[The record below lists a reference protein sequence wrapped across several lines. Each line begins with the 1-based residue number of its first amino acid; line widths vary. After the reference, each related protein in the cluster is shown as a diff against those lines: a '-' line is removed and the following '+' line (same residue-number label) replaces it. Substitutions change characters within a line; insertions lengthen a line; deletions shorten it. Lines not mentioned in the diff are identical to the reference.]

1 MAVRESEVPTPGQLA
16 TLWWSKYNEF
26 QTTRLRVRDCR
37 EWLNGR
43 WDPVVPKDFA
53 EVAGNLAVKL
63 PYAVTV
69 PLHAVQMLSS
79 KRPRLRRDP
88 MGKSISAREA
98 ASDLEVWANA
108 AVTAIEEQKGAW
120 WRPLMDM
127 LFNQGSAAV
136 LCFPSAAGWENMP
149 SFVDED
155 GGVYRQWKRDTM
167 KASKVE
173 YEDYLLDWRA
183 RQVPI
188 SIRVIGIDQC
198 LPILGPGHRL
208 DGLLVRSQYAQE
220 DLEARGYRWRF
231 ADGGHV
237 GPGHDPDWLSQAR
250 GFYPKFTLYELWRP
264 GSVVFYI
271 GQGVTAPATD
281 GSNIT
286 VAYRV
291 NAGGDTN
298 LAAVDLAA
306 DFGITR
312 MCGTFVWGC
321 NFASETDAD
330 RRGVPFL
337 HPFLSVFQGMNNLA
351 TAKLAFSWQTAF
363 PGWAIAANADV
374 TPDLVM
380 ENGRPREIDI
390 QPMKAQ
396 YVAGSV
402 QPLTHPGTGK
412 DVDELMG
419 LFLGS
424 VHEEAPSAAA
434 GGGPGATSGHDRALI
449 RSMLQD
455 AYDDVLNGGLQA
467 MTFVGSMA
475 TEIADRI
482 VDHYGVTVPVYCSVQ
497 PKGMRQSVRKAQEL
511 TSDMCQGVYD
521 YWCEYPPEEGENLPY
536 AQMLMQWSI
545 EGRIPLRQALE
556 KGLGDES
563 PDETMIEI
571 QTEKLLFQTPQG
583 QQYLFQL
590 VAKKLDDQKMAQLFQ
605 AVQSGQAMP
614 DGTPTAALPG
624 GGVPPGPQ
632 GPTGQLPGVVTPN
645 PVNAAIGGIVQGALG
660 AGAMRRDVL
669 ASQQAG
675 AIVGPGAAAPPG
687 G

>member
-1 MAVRESEVPTPGQLA
+1 MAVRESDVPTCGQLA
-16 TLWWSKYNEF
+16 TMWWSKYNEF
-26 QTTRLRVRDCR
+26 QTSRLRVRDCR
-37 EWLNGR
+37 DWLNNR

-53 EVAGNLAVKL
+53 QVAGNLAIKL

-69 PLHAVQMLSS
+69 PLHAVQMLSG

-88 MGKSISAREA
+88 MGKSITARTN
-98 ASDLEVWANA
+98 ASDLEVWANSA
-108 AVTAIEEQKGAW
+108 ISAIEEQHGAF

-136 LCFPSAAGWENMP
+136 LCFPASAGWENMP
-149 SFVDED
+149 SFIDED
-155 GGVYRQWKRDTM
+155 GGVYRQWKSDKGV
-167 KASKVE
+167 KASKAE

-188 SIRVIGIDQC
+188 AIRVIGVDQC

-208 DGLLVRSQYAQE
+208 DGLIVRSQYSQE
-220 DLEARGYRWRF
+220 ELEARGYRWRF

-237 GPGHDPDWLSQAR
+237 GTGYDPDYMSQSR
-250 GFYPKFTLYELWRP
+250 GMYPKFTLYELWRP
-264 GSVVFYI
+264 GSVVYYI

-281 GSNIT
+281 GSNLTI
-286 VAYRV
+286 AHRI
-291 NAGGDTN
+291 ASGGDTN
-298 LAAVDLAA
+298 LAAVDLAR

-312 MCGTFVWGC
+312 LCGTWVWGC
-321 NFASETDAD
+321 NFASETDPD

-337 HPFLSVFQGMNNLA
+337 WPFLSVFQGMNNLA
-351 TAKLAFSWQTAF
+351 TAKLAHTWQHAF
-363 PGWAIAANADV
+363 GGWFIPANADV
-374 TPDLVM
+374 SPDLVL
-380 ENGRPREIDI
+380 ENGRPREIDV

-396 YVAGSV
+396 YVAGNPV
-402 QPLTHPGTGK
+402 PATHPGTNK

-419 LFLGS
+419 LMLGA

-482 VDHYGVTVPVYCSVQ
+482 VEHYDVTVPVYCSVQ
-497 PKGMRQSVRKAQEL
+497 PKGMRQSVRQAQEL
-511 TSDMCQGVYD
+511 TQDMCQGVYD
-521 YWCEYPPEEGENLPY
+521 FWCEYPPEEGENLPY

-556 KGLGDES
+556 KGQGDES

-571 QTEKLLFQTPQG
+571 QTEKLLFNTPQG

-590 VAKKLDDQKMAQLFQ
+590 VGKKLDDQKMAQLFA
-605 AVQSGQAMP
+605 AVQGGQAMP

-624 GGVPPGPQ
+624 GGAPP
-632 GPTGQLPGVVTPN
+632 GPTGQLQGVQTPN
-645 PVNAAIGGIVQGALG
+645 PVNSAIGGIVQGALG
-660 AGAMRRDVL
+660 AGPMRQDVL

-675 AIVGPGAAAPPG
+675 ALVGPGAAAPPG

>member
-1 MAVRESEVPTPGQLA
+1 MDASEIPTSAQLA
-16 TLWWSKYNEF
+16 QLWWSKYQEF

-37 EWLNGR
+37 DWLNNR

-53 EVAGNLAVKL
+53 QVAGNLAIKL
-63 PYAVTV
+63 PYAITIA
-69 PLHAVQMLSS
+69 LHAAQMLSS
-79 KRPRLRRDP
+79 KRPRLHRDP
-88 MGKSISAREA
+88 MGKSITARTN
-98 ASDLEVWANA
+98 ASDLELWANA
-108 AVTAIEEQKGAW
+108 CITAVEEQHGAF

-127 LFNQGSAAV
+127 LFQQGSAAV

-149 SFVDED
+149 SYVDED
-155 GGVYRQWKRDTM
+155 GGVYRQWDAPSVKQSTR
-167 KASKVE
+167 E
-173 YEDYLLDWRA
+173 YADFLLDWKA

-188 SIRVIGIDQC
+188 SIRVVGVDQC

-208 DGLLVRSQYAQE
+208 DGLICRSQYAQE

-231 ADGGHV
+231 ARAGHV
-237 GPGHDPDWLSQAR
+237 GSGYDPDYMSQSR
-250 GFYPKFTLYELWRP
+250 GMYPKFTLYELWRP

-286 VAYRV
+286 IAYRV
-291 NAGGDTN
+291 NAGGETN
-298 LAAVDLAA
+298 LAAIDLAR
-306 DFGITR
+306 DWGITR
-312 MCGTFVWGC
+312 LCGTWVWGC
-321 NFASETDAD
+321 NFASETDGD
-330 RRGVPFL
+330 RRGVPFVW
-337 HPFLSVFQGMNNLA
+337 PFLSRFPGRNNLA
-351 TAKLAFSWQTAF
+351 TAKLAHPLQHAF
-363 PGWAIAANADV
+363 GGWFIPANADV
-374 TPDLVM
+374 TPDLVL

-396 YVAGSV
+396 YVAGTPV
-402 QPLTHPGTGK
+402 PATHPGTNK

-419 LFLGS
+419 LMLGALR
-424 VHEEAPSAAA
+424 EEAPSAAA

-455 AYDDVLNGGLQA
+455 AYDDTLNGGLKA

-482 VDHYGVTVPVYCSVQ
+482 VDYYGVTVPVYCSVQ
-497 PKGMRQSVRKAQEL
+497 PKGMRQSVRKAMEL
-511 TSDMCQGVYD
+511 TNDMCQGVYD
-521 YWCEYPPEEGENLPY
+521 FWADYPPEEGENLPL
-536 AQMLMQWSI
+536 AQMMMQWSL

-556 KGLGDES
+556 KGLGDET

-583 QQYLFQL
+583 QNYLFQL

-614 DGTPTAALPG
+614 DGTPTAALPNSG
-624 GGVPPGPQ
+624 QPP
-632 GPTGQLPGVVTPN
+632 GPTGQLMGTQVPN
-645 PVNAAIGGIVQGALG
+645 PVNSAIGGIIQGALG
-660 AGAMRRDVL
+660 AGPMRQDVL
-669 ASQQAG
+669 ASQQTG

>member
-1 MAVRESEVPTPGQLA
+1 MRESDVPTAGQLA
-16 TLWWSKYNEF
+16 TMWWSKYNEF

-37 EWLNGR
+37 DWLNNR

-53 EVAGNLAVKL
+53 QVAGNLAIKL

-88 MGKSISAREA
+88 MGKSITARTN
-98 ASDLEVWANA
+98 ASDLEVWANSA
-108 AVTAIEEQKGAW
+108 ISAIEEQHGPF
-120 WRPLMDM
+120 WRPLCDM

-136 LCFPSAAGWENMP
+136 LCFPASAGWENMP

-155 GGVYRQWKRDTM
+155 GGVYRQWQADGKSM
-167 KASKVE
+167 KQSRAS

-188 SIRVIGIDQC
+188 AIRVVGVDQC

-208 DGLLVRSQYAQE
+208 DGLIVRSQYSQE
-220 DLEARGYRWRF
+220 ELEARGYRWRF
-231 ADGGHV
+231 GDGGHV
-237 GPGHDPDWLSQAR
+237 GTGYDPDYASQSR
-250 GFYPKFTLYELWRP
+250 GYYPKFTLYELWRP
-264 GSVVFYI
+264 GSVVYYI
-271 GQGVTAPATD
+271 GQGVTAPAHD
-281 GSNIT
+281 GSNMTLAHRI
-286 VAYRV
+286 
-291 NAGGDTN
+291 NAGGETN
-298 LAAVDLAA
+298 LAAVDLAR

-312 MCGTFVWGC
+312 LCGTWVWGC
-321 NFASETDAD
+321 NFASETDPD

-337 HPFLSVFQGMNNLA
+337 WPFLSVFQGMNNLA
-351 TAKLAFSWQTAF
+351 TAKLAHTWQHAF
-363 PGWAIAANADV
+363 GGWFIPANADV
-374 TPDLVM
+374 SPDLVL

-396 YVAGSV
+396 YVAGNPV
-402 QPLTHPGTGK
+402 PATHPGTNK

-419 LFLGS
+419 LMLGS
-424 VHEEAPSAAA
+424 VHEEAPSSAA

-467 MTFVGSMA
+467 MTFVGSMV
-475 TEIADRI
+475 TEIADCI
-482 VDHYGVTVPVYCSVQ
+482 VEHYGVTVPVYCSVQ
-497 PKGMRQSVRKAQEL
+497 PKGMRQSVRQAQEL
-511 TSDMCQGVYD
+511 TQDMCQGVYD
-521 YWCEYPPEEGENLPY
+521 FWCEYPPEEGENLPY

-590 VAKKLDDQKMAQLFQ
+590 VGKKLDDEKMAQLFA
-605 AVQSGQAMP
+605 AVQGGQAMP

-624 GGVPPGPQ
+624 NGAPP
-632 GPTGQLPGVVTPN
+632 GPTGQLAGVQTPN
-645 PVNAAIGGIVQGALG
+645 PVNSAVGGIVQGALG
-660 AGAMRRDVL
+660 AGPMRRDVL

>member
-1 MAVRESEVPTPGQLA
+1 MARTATTNDVPSSSQLA
-16 TLWWSKYNEF
+16 TLWWSKYNEW

-37 EWLNGR
+37 DWLNNR

-53 EVAGNLAVKL
+53 AVAGNLAIKL

-69 PLHAVQMLSS
+69 PLHAVQMLSG
-79 KRPRLRRDP
+79 KRPRLHRDP
-88 MGKSISAREA
+88 MGKSITARTG
-98 ASDLEVWANA
+98 ASDLELWANA
-108 AVTAIEEQKGAW
+108 AVTAIEDQHGQF

-136 LCFPSAAGWENMP
+136 LCFPASAGWEDFP
-149 SFVDED
+149 SYVDED
-155 GGVYRQWKRDTM
+155 GGVYRQFDKPSAKQS
-167 KASKVE
+167 KAE
-173 YEDYLLDWRA
+173 YDDYLLDWKA

-188 SIRVIGIDQC
+188 TIRVIGVDQA

-208 DGLLVRSQYAQE
+208 DGLIVRSQYAQE

-231 ADGGHV
+231 GSGHV
-237 GPGHDPDWLSQAR
+237 GTGYDPDYMSQSR
-250 GFYPKFTLYELWRP
+250 GMYPKFTLYEYWRP
-264 GSVVFYI
+264 GSVCYYI

-286 VAYRV
+286 VAQRV
-291 NAGGDTN
+291 NAGGETN

-306 DFGITR
+306 DFGISR
-312 MCGTFVWGC
+312 LCGTWVWGC
-321 NFASETDAD
+321 NFASETDPD

-337 HPFLSVFQGMNNLA
+337 WPFLSVFQGMNNLA
-351 TAKLAFSWQTAF
+351 TAKLAHTWQHAF
-363 PGWAIAANADV
+363 GGWFIPANADV
-374 TPDLVM
+374 PPDLVL

-396 YVAGSV
+396 YVAGTPV
-402 QPLTHPGTGK
+402 PATHPGTNK

-419 LFLGS
+419 LMLGA

-467 MTFVGSMA
+467 MQFVGSMA

-482 VDHYGVTVPVYCSVQ
+482 VEHYDVTVPVYCTVQ
-497 PKGMRQSVRKAQEL
+497 PKGMRQSVRKALEL
-511 TSDMCQGVYD
+511 TRDMCQGVYD
-521 YWCEYPPEEGENLPY
+521 FWADYPPESGENLPF

-571 QTEKLLFQTPQG
+571 QTEKLLFNTPQG

-590 VAKKLDDQKMAQLFQ
+590 VGKKLDDEKMAQLFQ

-624 GGVPPGPQ
+624 GGMPQ
-632 GPTGQLPGVVTPN
+632 GPTGTLPGTTPPQ
-645 PVNAAIGGIVQGALG
+645 PVNAAIGGIMAGATG
-660 AGAMRRDVL
+660 AGPMRQDVL

>member
-1 MAVRESEVPTPGQLA
+1 MPRESDVPTPGQLA
-16 TLWWSKYNEF
+16 TMWWSKYNEF

-37 EWLNGR
+37 DWLNNR

-53 EVAGNLAVKL
+53 QVAGNLAIKL
-63 PYAVTV
+63 PYAITV
-69 PLHAVQMLSS
+69 PLHAVQMLSG

-88 MGKSISAREA
+88 MGKSVTARTG
-98 ASDLEVWANA
+98 ASDLEVWANS
-108 AVTAIEEQKGAW
+108 AVTAIEEQHGQF
-120 WRPLMDM
+120 WRPLMDT
-127 LFNQGSAAV
+127 LFNQGAAAV
-136 LCFPSAAGWENMP
+136 LCFPAAGGWENMP
-149 SFVDED
+149 SFVDKN
-155 GGVYRQWKRDTM
+155 GGVYPQFKKPTV
-167 KASKVE
+167 KQSASE
-173 YEDYLLDWRA
+173 YEDYLLDWKA

-220 DLEARGYRWRF
+220 ELEARGYRWRF
-231 ADGGHV
+231 GDEGHV
-237 GPGHDPDWLSQAR
+237 GVGNDPDYLSQSR
-250 GFYPKFTLYELWRP
+250 GTYPKFTLYELWRP
-264 GSVVFYI
+264 GSVVYYI

-286 VAYRV
+286 LAHRV
-291 NAGGDTN
+291 NAGGETN
-298 LAAVDLAA
+298 LAAIDLAA
-306 DFGITR
+306 DFGIDR
-312 MCGTFVWGC
+312 LCGTWVWGC
-321 NFASETDAD
+321 NFSSETDPD
-330 RRGVPFL
+330 RRAVPFL
-337 HPFLSVFQGMNNLA
+337 WPFLSVFQGMNNLA
-351 TAKLAFSWQTAF
+351 TAKLAHAWQHAF
-363 PGWAIAANADV
+363 GGWFIPADADV
-374 TPDLVM
+374 SPNLVL
-380 ENGRPREIDI
+380 ENGKPREIEI

-396 YVAGSV
+396 YVAGTPV
-402 QPLTHPGTGK
+402 PATHPGTNK

-419 LFLGS
+419 LMLGAI
-424 VHEEAPSAAA
+424 HEEAPSSAA

-482 VDHYGVTVPVYCSVQ
+482 VENYDVTVPVYCSVQ

-511 TSDMCQGVYD
+511 TRDMTAGVYD
-521 YWCEYPPEEGENLPY
+521 FYAEYPPEDGENLPY
-536 AQMLMQWSI
+536 AQMLMQWSL

-571 QTEKLLFQTPQG
+571 QTEKLLFNTPQG

-590 VAKKLDDQKMAQLFQ
+590 VAKKLDDDKMAQLFQ

-624 GGVPPGPQ
+624 GGQPPGQ
-632 GPTGQLPGVVTPN
+632 ATGQLAGTTPPQ
-645 PVNAAIGGIVQGALG
+645 PVNSAIAGIMAGASG
-660 AGAMRRDVL
+660 AGPMRQDAL

>member
-1 MAVRESEVPTPGQLA
+1 MDEREIPTPGQFA
-16 TLWWSKYNEF
+16 TMWWSKFNEM

-37 EWLNGR
+37 DWLNNR
-43 WDPVVPKDFA
+43 WDPVVPRDFA
-53 EVAGNLAVKL
+53 NVAGNLAVKL

-88 MGKSISAREA
+88 MGKSITARTN

-108 AVTAIEEQKGAW
+108 AISAIEEQHGAF

-136 LCFPSAAGWENMP
+136 LCFPAAAGWENFP
-149 SFVDED
+149 SYVDED
-155 GGVYRQWKRDTM
+155 GGVIRQYAAPTFKESRRNYD
-167 KASKVE
+167 
-173 YEDYLLDWRA
+173 DYVLDWKA

-188 SIRVIGIDQC
+188 GIRVVGVDQA
-198 LPILGPGHRL
+198 LPIFGPGHRL
-208 DGLLVRSQYAQE
+208 DGIVIRSQYAQE
-220 DLEARGYRWRF
+220 QLEAAGYRWRF
-231 ADGGHV
+231 ADEGHV
-237 GPGHDPDWLSQAR
+237 GTGYDPDYLTQQR
-250 GFYPKFTLYELWRP
+250 GYYRKFTLFELWRP
-264 GSVVFYI
+264 GSVIYYV

-281 GSNIT
+281 GSNLTI
-286 VAYRV
+286 AYRV
-291 NAGGDTN
+291 NNDSGRTN
-298 LAAVDLAA
+298 LAAIDLRR
-306 DFGITR
+306 DFGISR
-312 MCGTFVWGC
+312 LCGTWVWGC
-321 NFASETDAD
+321 NFASETDPD

-337 HPFLSVFQGMNNLA
+337 WPFLSVFQGMNNLA
-351 TAKLAFSWQTAF
+351 TAKLAHTWQHAF
-363 PGWAIAANADV
+363 GGWFIPANADV
-374 TPDLVM
+374 SPDLVL
-380 ENGRPREIDI
+380 ENGRPREIDV

-396 YVAGSV
+396 YVAGNPV
-402 QPLTHPGTGK
+402 PATHPGTNK

-419 LFLGS
+419 LMLGS
-424 VHEEAPSAAA
+424 VHEEAPSSAA

-467 MTFVGSMA
+467 MTFVGSLA

-482 VDHYGVTVPVYCSVQ
+482 CEQYGTTVPVYSSVQ
-497 PKGMRQSVRKAQEL
+497 PKGMRQSVRQAQEL

-521 YWCEYPPEEGENLPY
+521 FWTEYPPEEGENLPY
-536 AQMLMQWSI
+536 AQMLMQWSL

-571 QTEKLLFQTPQG
+571 QTEKLLFNTPQG

-590 VAKKLDDQKMAQLFQ
+590 VGKKLDDERMAQLFA

-624 GGVPPGPQ
+624 GGQPS
-632 GPTGQLPGVVTPN
+632 GQLQGTAAPQ
-645 PVNAAIGGIVQGALG
+645 PVNSAIGGIMAGAIG
-660 AGAMRRDVL
+660 AGPMRQDVL

-675 AIVGPGAAAPPG
+675 ALVGPGAAAPPG

>member
-1 MAVRESEVPTPGQLA
+1 M
-16 TLWWSKYNEF
+16 WWSKYNEF
-26 QTTRLRVRDCR
+26 QGTRRRVRDCR
-37 EWLNGR
+37 DWLANR

-63 PYAVTV
+63 PYGITV
-69 PLHAVQMLSS
+69 ALHAVQMLSS

-88 MGKSISAREA
+88 MGKSMGARTN

-108 AVTAIEEQKGAW
+108 AVSAIEEQHGQF

-127 LFNQGSAAV
+127 LFNQGCAAV
-136 LCFPSAAGWENMP
+136 LCFPAAAGWENMP
-149 SFVDED
+149 SYVDED
-155 GGVYRQWKRDTM
+155 GAVYRQWKSDTA
-167 KASKVE
+167 KGSRQL
-173 YEDYLLDWRA
+173 YEDYLLDWKA

-208 DGLLVRSQYAQE
+208 DGLIVRSQYSKEQ
-220 DLEARGYRWRF
+220 LEAAGYRWRF
-231 ADGGHV
+231 GDTGHIGV
-237 GPGHDPDWLSQAR
+237 GSDPDYITQQR

-264 GSVVFYI
+264 GSVVYYV
-271 GQGVTAPATD
+271 GEGVTAPASD
-281 GSNIT
+281 GSNLTI
-286 VAYRV
+286 AYRV
-291 NAGGDTN
+291 ASDGSQNPAW
-298 LAAVDLAA
+298 VDLKR

-312 MCGTFVWGC
+312 LCGTWLWGC
-321 NFASETDAD
+321 NFASETDPD

-337 HPFLSVFQGMNNLA
+337 FPFLSSFQGMNNLA
-351 TAKLAFSWQTAF
+351 TAKLAHTWQHAF
-363 PGWAIAANADV
+363 GGWFIPANADV
-374 TPDLVM
+374 SPDLVM
-380 ENGRPREIDI
+380 ENGRPREIDV

-396 YVAGSV
+396 YVAGTPV
-402 QPLTHPGTGK
+402 PATHPGTNK

-419 LFLGS
+419 LMLGA
-424 VHEEAPSAAA
+424 VHEEAPSSAA

-482 VDHYGVTVPVYCSVQ
+482 VDNYEVTVPVYCSVQ
-497 PKGMRQSVRKAQEL
+497 PKGMRQSIRKAQEL
-511 TSDMCQGVYD
+511 TQDQCGGVYD
-521 YWCEYPPEEGENLPY
+521 YWAEYPPEEGENLPY
-536 AQMLMQWSI
+536 AQMLMQWSL

-571 QTEKLLFQTPQG
+571 QTEKLLFNTPQG

-590 VAKKLDDQKMAQLFQ
+590 VGKKLDDQKMAQLFQ

-624 GGVPPGPQ
+624 QGQPPGPP
-632 GPTGQLPGVVTPN
+632 GATGQLQGVNPPQ
-645 PVNAAIGGIVQGALG
+645 PVNSAIGGIMAGATG
-660 AGAMRRDVL
+660 AGPMRQDVL
-669 ASQQAG
+669 AGMLTPPVRAG
-675 AIVGPGAAAPPG
+675 T
-687 G
+687 